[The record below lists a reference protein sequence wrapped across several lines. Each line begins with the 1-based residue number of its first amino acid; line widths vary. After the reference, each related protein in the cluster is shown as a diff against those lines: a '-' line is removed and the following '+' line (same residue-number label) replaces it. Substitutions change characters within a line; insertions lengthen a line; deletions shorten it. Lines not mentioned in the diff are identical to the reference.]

1 MMAPMIEFRRR
12 GSLLVAALAC
22 GALCAWGSAGRAETA
37 ACGAPG
43 KPPCPLQQWM
53 RVNIAAPM
61 AEGHRKELAENL
73 ERLVKLNPDPG
84 EWQNW
89 NRFAREGAERARKGR
104 HVQPSCTRCHD
115 VYRAKYNEKYR
126 ERAVPAPVRHTR

>member
-1 MMAPMIEFRRR
+1 MKELGVR
-12 GSLLVAALAC
+12 GSLLAATLACAALF
-22 GALCAWGSAGRAETA
+22 AWGTAGRAESG

-43 KPPCPLQQWM
+43 KPPCPMQQWM

-61 AEGHRKELAENL
+61 AKGEHDKLAKNL
-73 ERLVKLNPDPG
+73 ARLVQLNPDPG
-84 EWQNW
+84 KWQNW

-115 VYRAKYNEKYR
+115 VYRAEYNRKYR
-126 ERAVPAPVRHTR
+126 ERAVPAPAP